1 MCTKDYIKWKGL
13 LPNTLLHITSHLY
26 ILHLQMHC
34 IYSFVIGVWLNIITY
49 QVILLKLI
57 NKLKMIN
64 DGSVLLCSDY

>member
-26 ILHLQMHC
+26 MLYLQMHC